1 MLGALDAMQAEGIPA
16 EVIKGICDGVDIN
29 LYFAGSA
36 VSEGAMYAVLIG
48 AVAVFAAAYVLINAL
63 CKPRYGDR

>member
-1 MLGALDAMQAEGIPA
+1 MQSEGIPA

-29 LYFAGSA
+29 IRFAGNA
-36 VSEGAMYAVLIG
+36 VSEGTMYVVLIS

-63 CKPRYGDR
+63 CKPKYGDR